1 MTTVRASEDFR
12 SALPAACLTA
22 LLHVGLAGWLASP
35 LPIASVRFAPAEVRL
50 TGAAI
55 DPARLPPQLR
65 LAETSPDGN
74 REAPPDA
81 PFVAARNQSAAQP
94 SPVPGAKGALPRSD
108 GDRPDT
114 LRLAQADPTPPRDPV
129 APSPTSVAEAGT
141 PRVAG
146 TPPRPANPL
155 LAPPRPSGTSGLLL
169 RNPSDV
175 GRAGAVALDAR
186 FSTYGDYA
194 QRMLEAVQASWWRIL
209 DRLSVPEFAAG
220 SVTVRFRLHPDGTV
234 TDATIVSS
242 TVPTLAALACKDA
255 VTLPAPFDPWRP
267 EMAALLDGEEWVTI
281 TFHYL

>member
-1 MTTVRASEDFR
+1 MTSARPSEDLG
-12 SALPAACLTA
+12 SALPAALLTA
-22 LLHVGLAGWLASP
+22 LLHAALAGWLASP
-35 LPIASVRFAPAEVRL
+35 MPVAPVRPAPTEVRL
-50 TGAAI
+50 TRAAV

-65 LAETSPDGN
+65 LAETSPEGN
-74 REAPPDA
+74 REAPPEA
-81 PFVAARNQSAAQP
+81 PYVAARNQSAAQS

-108 GDRPDT
+108 GERADT
-114 LRLAQADPTPPRDPV
+114 LRLAQGDPAPPRDPV
-129 APSPTSVAEAGT
+129 APPPAPVAEAGT

-194 QRMLEAVQASWWRIL
+194 QRMLEAVQASWWRLL
-209 DRLSVPEFAAG
+209 DRMSVPEFAAG
-220 SVTVRFRLHPDGTV
+220 SVVIRFRLRPDGTV

-267 EMAALLDGEEWVTI
+267 EMAALLGGEEWVTI